1 MVAVF
6 VEPGEAAMQLDM
18 HYYGTYALARAA
30 GVRAEIAMEIARA
43 AQWVDDSVTV
53 MTELQ
58 DAGYVDFRATAHG
71 TSLAIR
77 DLDDTVQNINGA
89 DQRRVW
95 VPFHFLPGN
104 VGDTL
109 AERLLCQKDGPVVR
123 RMLEH
128 HLTQAVRPGGVA
140 LVGIAAHVY
149 ADTFA
154 HYGFSGI
161 SHELNKVRGASIAL
175 EVEDPSV
182 REYIRGKAQTF
193 WQRISGAAA
202 ERLTELGHGAVATYP
217 DRPYLR
223 WHFSYEDGRESSR
236 DNQADYLLGCEGLYG
251 FFDQLDGLFKE
262 GDGVGFGTIRAELCT
277 LLAVEGD
284 LEARIAA
291 WQAAVQAGR
300 LYPNTAASAIPDYDE
315 DAFRQAAAKVDELRS
330 ANVADGPLGD
340 FMHAAQVHRTYVLGE
355 LLPGCGLHAV
365 FP

>member
-1 MVAVF
+1 
-6 VEPGEAAMQLDM
+6 MQLDM

-30 GVRAEIAMEIARA
+30 GVRSGIALEIARA

-58 DAGYVDFRATAHG
+58 DAGYVDFRATTHG

-77 DLDDTVQNINGA
+77 DLDDTLQNINGA

-104 VGDTL
+104 LGDTL

-161 SHELNKVRGASIAL
+161 SHELNRVRGASIEL
-175 EVEDPSV
+175 EVEDPNV
-182 REYIRGKAQTF
+182 RQYIRGKAQTF

-223 WHFSYEDGRESSR
+223 WRFAYEDGRVSVR
-236 DNQADYLLGCEGLYG
+236 DNQADYMLGCEGLYG
-251 FFDQLDGLFKE
+251 LFDQLDGLFKE
-262 GDGVGFGTIRAELCT
+262 SDGVGFGAIRTELLT

-284 LEARIAA
+284 LQARIQA
-291 WQAAVQAGR
+291 WQDAVRAGR
-300 LYPNTAASAIPDYDE
+300 LYPNPSAEPIPAYDE
-315 DAFRQAAAKVDELRS
+315 DAFERAAGEVAALRS
-330 ANVADGPLGD
+330 TTVADAPLGD
-340 FMHAAQVHRTYVLGE
+340 FMHAARVHRNYVLGE
-355 LLPGCGLHAV
+355 LLPGCGLHAM